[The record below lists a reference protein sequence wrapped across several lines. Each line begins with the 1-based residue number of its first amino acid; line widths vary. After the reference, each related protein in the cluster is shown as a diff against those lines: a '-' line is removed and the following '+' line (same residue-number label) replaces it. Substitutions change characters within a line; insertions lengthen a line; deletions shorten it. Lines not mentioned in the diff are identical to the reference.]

1 MTFTD
6 IMGLLKQGLTYEQVQ
21 QIIAQSKQNEQN
33 TQQGTQQTTQQT
45 TQQATQQNT
54 QQGTQQNTQQ
64 NTQQAND
71 QPPAWAEQLNK
82 NISELTRTMQAN
94 ALYNTNQSGGTP
106 MTIAD
111 QADNILANILNPEPP
126 KKSKGV

>member
-21 QIIAQSKQNEQN
+21 QIIAQDKQNTQQTTQPN
-33 TQQGTQQTTQQT
+33 TQQGTQQTTQPNTQQT
-45 TQQATQQNT
+45 TQQTNSE
-54 QQGTQQNTQQ
+54 
-64 NTQQAND
+64 
-71 QPPAWAEQLNK
+71 PPAWVDQLNK

-126 KKSKGV
+126 KK

>member
-33 TQQGTQQTTQQT
+33 TQQGTQQTTQQNT
-45 TQQATQQNT
+45 QQNTQQATQQT
-54 QQGTQQNTQQ
+54 TQQ

-126 KKSKGV
+126 KK